1 MREGGGKKRKGK
13 QLKKPFHLLFCT
25 TTSSHVFSP
34 FFFFFF
40 FLVVDGEAGDEL
52 RTRMN
57 HHSEEVLKTR
67 KNGKALRDSWTA
79 RSKLVVRFI
88 VI

>member
-1 MREGGGKKRKGK
+1 MREGGKKKRKGK

-34 FFFFFF
+34 FFFFF

-67 KNGKALRDSWTA
+67 KNGKALCDSWTA